1 MGHPPATRRRFRFS
15 LRALLVLVTLAAV
28 GSWGYW
34 VGWPA
39 WTLYREQRWFERT
52 VSQLKAGSNM
62 DDAFRLL
69 KWQWHRGEY
78 GDNDANKDNNIIQV
92 LRYELPN
99 SDYYIRFVLPVKA
112 MKNGSINYCPCSNVE
127 VFRAPHVP
135 AEYHAFTQ
143 AGLEMERWNSGLSDH
158 STVAGT
164 SSRTAPYTPGEIYG
178 RELRSFIYG
187 DRKNNPGFQYELIY
201 SDPPK

>member
-1 MGHPPATRRRFRFS
+1 MDHHPATRSRFRFG
-15 LRALLVLVTLAAV
+15 LRTLLVVVALAAV
-28 GSWGYW
+28 ASWAYW
-34 VGWPA
+34 IGWP
-39 WTLYREQRWFERT
+39 WLTLYREQRRFERT

-69 KWQWHRGEY
+69 KWQWFRIEY
-78 GDNDANKDNNIIQV
+78 GSSDANSDNNIIKV
-92 LRYELPN
+92 LRYELPK

-112 MKNGSINYCPCSNVE
+112 MKNGSITYCPCSNVE

-143 AGLEMERWNSGLSDH
+143 DGLEMERWNSRLSDH
-158 STVAGT
+158 LTVTGT
-164 SSRTAPYTPGEIYG
+164 QSRTAPYTPGEIYG
-178 RELRSFIYG
+178 RELSSFIYS

-201 SDPPK
+201 SNPPK